1 VTVASDWVDLEQA
14 HDLTGERARV
24 MLLLRQVFAD
34 RPDMAATFLRQRCD
48 ASGVHGRPAEL
59 LRDPE
64 RLPGLLRFLTACL
77 PA

>member
-34 RPDMAATFLRQRCD
+34 RPDMAATPPACTG
-48 ASGVHGRPAEL
+48 ARPSCSVT
-59 LRDPE
+59 RNGC
-64 RLPGLLRFLTACL
+64 RGCCGS
-77 PA
+77 